1 MARRAVAERL
11 NQKEERRPCSNTDGV
26 SEPTRGKF
34 VTNNITRHSGGQ
46 SPFDAIR
53 RVTPEGREYWSAR
66 ELMPLLGYDSWRR
79 FADAIDRAKVAAAN
93 SGYELTALF
102 AGAVKKGDG
111 SPAEDFHLARY
122 ACYLI
127 ALNGDPRK
135 PEIAAAQTYFVIK
148 TREAETRPAI
158 QGGDITR
165 LELIEIARNAEMERL
180 ALEAKNAELEPKADA
195 YDNFI
200 DATGKYSVGA
210 VAKMLGSSQNRLF
223 RDLRNAGVLIP
234 KGSMR
239 NTPYQP
245 YMHHFEVK
253 AHEYERSNGEM
264 GCSYTTYVQPSGID
278 FIRRKLGLPA
288 IDPIIPGVDGEVR
301 A

>member
-1 MARRAVAERL
+1 M
-11 NQKEERRPCSNTDGV
+11 
-26 SEPTRGKF
+26 
-34 VTNNITRHSGGQ
+34 TNNITPHHGTQ
-46 SPFDAIR
+46 SPFDGIR

-66 ELMPLLGYDSWRR
+66 DLMPLLGYEEWRK
-79 FADAIDRAKVAAAN
+79 FDGTIDRARISASNAGYVIADHFVGAAKMVEVG
-93 SGYELTALF
+93 SGAQRR
-102 AGAVKKGDG
+102 VD
-111 SPAEDFHLARY
+111 DRHLSRY

-148 TREAETRPAI
+148 TREAETRPTI

-223 RDLRNAGVLIP
+223 RDLRNAGVLIA